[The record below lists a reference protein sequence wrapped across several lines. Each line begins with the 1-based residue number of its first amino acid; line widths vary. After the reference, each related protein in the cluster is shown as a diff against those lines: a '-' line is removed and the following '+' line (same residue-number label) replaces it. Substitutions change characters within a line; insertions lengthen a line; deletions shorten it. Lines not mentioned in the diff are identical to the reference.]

1 MFGGLQSR
9 TGVFVELPQPT
20 EKALPQENSSLKPTA
35 ILRNSRGLALEIYNP
50 AVIAAIINTI
60 GFASMVTFNA
70 ANAVFTAVIAPEIL
84 GTIVM
89 IVPTADITFPT
100 TISTGPSAA
109 ATRVIVI
116 IFVQAALY
124 FLNQV
129 LITCPRPSTAAVCL

>member
-1 MFGGLQSR
+1 M
-9 TGVFVELPQPT
+9 
-20 EKALPQENSSLKPTA
+20 
-35 ILRNSRGLALEIYNP
+35 
-50 AVIAAIINTI
+50 
-60 GFASMVTFNA
+60 
-70 ANAVFTAVIAPEIL
+70 IAPEIL

-89 IVPTADITFPT
+89 IITTADITFPT

-129 LITCPRPSTAAVCL
+129 LIPCPRPSTAAVCL

>member
-1 MFGGLQSR
+1 
-9 TGVFVELPQPT
+9 
-20 EKALPQENSSLKPTA
+20 
-35 ILRNSRGLALEIYNP
+35 
-50 AVIAAIINTI
+50 
-60 GFASMVTFNA
+60 MVTFNA